1 MAENHPIPLSRF
13 AFREL
18 CKAALA
24 PLLVIE
30 LALVLLYFWINAH
43 NQARTADTLHRESVS
58 HLQEIVDAQTRILG
72 EQLAAVA
79 DLALALQGET
89 QHFFNTPAL
98 QPPPADNPP
107 TFGFAANGVYYQTNN
122 TGGGSLYYS
131 ARTAVGPA
139 EQQKAARS
147 AALDPIYKHLFS
159 ANKNIVAV
167 YLNTFDSMNRYYP
180 FIESVYEQYLP
191 DMNIPEFNFYYLAD
205 AAHNPGRQPVWT
217 ETYLDPAGQ
226 GWMMSCIA
234 PIYRGDFLEGVAGI
248 DITVKKFLDNIL
260 NLSLPWAAEAFL
272 VDGKGTIMAM
282 PNGVERLFGLSELR
296 EHVYKAQ
303 VAKDTFKPEEFNLL
317 QTKINGVAETVGG
330 LLRQDRAAA
339 ELRIG
344 ADHFLLAQATE
355 PVTGWKLMVL
365 ADKNRILQPIAALE
379 KYATRVGYAA
389 VGGMVFF
396 YSLFFFYLLFNARR
410 VAARIS
416 APVADISARSREI
429 AKGNYDAPLTRSGI
443 AELDQ
448 LADNYAAMAAE
459 IKTLHASLSG
469 EINRANLEIAER
481 RHAQEALRA
490 SEQKLNA
497 VFNHTLQFLGLMEPD
512 GTVIG
517 ANKTALDFVG
527 CDPADVLGKPF
538 WATPWW
544 RHSPAAQEQ
553 LRDAVATAALGTPAR
568 FETTHVGRDGTTEQI
583 DFSINPVKDEQGRV
597 VFLIPEGRIITA
609 LKEAESALRQAKD
622 AAEAANRAKSQFL
635 ANMSHEI
642 RTPMNAVIGMTHLA
656 MQVRDE
662 PKRQRFLETV
672 RQSAESLLGLL
683 NDILDFSKMEAGQ
696 LSLNRAPFAVE
707 QLLAGVLSTMNVP
720 AAEKGLRLE
729 TFAAPG
735 TPPWL
740 CGDDLRLRQ
749 ILVNLVGNAIKF
761 TARGGVTVRVLQE
774 GGAADDKVMLH
785 FMVADTGIGIPAE
798 KLALIFERFEQVDNS
813 YARLH
818 GGVGLGLSIC
828 RQLVALMGGRIWVE
842 SRENQGSVF
851 HFVAPLHICQAP
863 PATLET
869 AQETSPQAVV
879 KGLRLLIVDDN
890 EVNRDVA
897 SLSLEQDHAA
907 TAVANGLEALQAL
920 VAADFDAVLMDVQM
934 PVMDGLATAGAI
946 RALEQGRRPATLL
959 PDELVKPL
967 ARKLAGRRLPIIAM
981 TAHAMDG
988 DQEMCLAAGMDGYI
1002 AKPILPGRLNAALTR
1017 LFVDAQDRDQP
1028 NPPPAETPT
1037 EGLPAPP
1044 APQPSASRPTP
1055 EDAAD
1060 YLRRTT
1066 LLPPEQIAKILAAAQ
1081 ASVAANLAAAA
1092 EALDRNDYAVL
1103 ARAAHTLKGTLLQC
1117 GLTEWAEQAQQLYN
1131 GAKASRDL
1139 PYAEQL
1145 QNLAQGL
1152 SSLIDPNDDR
1162 RSSRRDAIRPCPTDE

>member
-1 MAENHPIPLSRF
+1 ML
-13 AFREL
+13 FR
-18 CKAALA
+18 
-24 PLLVIE
+24 
-30 LALVLLYFWINAH
+30 
-43 NQARTADTLHRESVS
+43 S
-58 HLQEIVDAQTRILG
+58 
-72 EQLAAVA
+72 
-79 DLALALQGET
+79 
-89 QHFFNTPAL
+89 
-98 QPPPADNPP
+98 
-107 TFGFAANGVYYQTNN
+107 
-122 TGGGSLYYS
+122 
-131 ARTAVGPA
+131 
-139 EQQKAARS
+139 
-147 AALDPIYKHLFS
+147 
-159 ANKNIVAV
+159 
-167 YLNTFDSMNRYYP
+167 
-180 FIESVYEQYLP
+180 
-191 DMNIPEFNFYYLAD
+191 
-205 AAHNPGRQPVWT
+205 
-217 ETYLDPAGQ
+217 
-226 GWMMSCIA
+226 
-234 PIYRGDFLEGVAGI
+234 
-248 DITVKKFLDNIL
+248 
-260 NLSLPWAAEAFL
+260 
-272 VDGKGTIMAM
+272 
-282 PNGVERLFGLSELR
+282 
-296 EHVYKAQ
+296 
-303 VAKDTFKPEEFNLL
+303 
-317 QTKINGVAETVGG
+317 
-330 LLRQDRAAA
+330 
-339 ELRIG
+339 
-344 ADHFLLAQATE
+344 
-355 PVTGWKLMVL
+355 
-365 ADKNRILQPIAALE
+365 
-379 KYATRVGYAA
+379 
-389 VGGMVFF
+389 
-396 YSLFFFYLLFNARR
+396 
-410 VAARIS
+410 
-416 APVADISARSREI
+416 
-429 AKGNYDAPLTRSGI
+429 
-443 AELDQ
+443 
-448 LADNYAAMAAE
+448 
-459 IKTLHASLSG
+459 
-469 EINRANLEIAER
+469 
-481 RHAQEALRA
+481 
-490 SEQKLNA
+490 
-497 VFNHTLQFLGLMEPD
+497 
-512 GTVIG
+512 
-517 ANKTALDFVG
+517 
-527 CDPADVLGKPF
+527 KPF

-568 FETTHVGRDGTTEQI
+568 FETTHVGLDGATEQI

-761 TARGGVTVRVLQE
+761 TSRGGVTVRVLQE

-981 TAHAMDG
+981 TAH
-988 DQEMCLAAGMDGYI
+988 EI
-1002 AKPILPGRLNAALTR
+1002 GR
-1017 LFVDAQDRDQP
+1017 
-1028 NPPPAETPT
+1028 
-1037 EGLPAPP
+1037 
-1044 APQPSASRPTP
+1044 
-1055 EDAAD
+1055 
-1060 YLRRTT
+1060 
-1066 LLPPEQIAKILAAAQ
+1066 
-1081 ASVAANLAAAA
+1081 
-1092 EALDRNDYAVL
+1092 
-1103 ARAAHTLKGTLLQC
+1103 AHV
-1117 GLTEWAEQAQQLYN
+1117 
-1131 GAKASRDL
+1131 
-1139 PYAEQL
+1139 
-1145 QNLAQGL
+1145 
-1152 SSLIDPNDDR
+1152 
-1162 RSSRRDAIRPCPTDE
+1162 